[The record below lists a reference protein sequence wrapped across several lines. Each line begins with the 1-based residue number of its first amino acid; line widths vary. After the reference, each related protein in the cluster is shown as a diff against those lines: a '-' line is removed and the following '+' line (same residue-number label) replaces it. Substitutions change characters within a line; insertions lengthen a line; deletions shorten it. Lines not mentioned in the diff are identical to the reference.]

1 MAMGCLDACELP
13 DMPAYIY
20 HPIPTST
27 PVFPSI
33 TDILFQTVPSILLDF
48 TTQPLPLPPPTRLPH
63 HHQHVLPCCPIRLHP
78 QPRRPPDAPHPP
90 RGRRGRRHGLVHTRL
105 VPDHIHHLVPLTTT
119 FRTHRLAL
127 PQHLQCRVD
136 RVDSSHCGGPQHAQ
150 CSNPKKKLPPRHT
163 SKSQKPK
170 DKDFVEHPSHQPLHV
185 TLCHVTSRT
194 PVCAGLTRT
203 TLDASTTHTQPSA
216 SQQLTMALHTS
227 LQTATRGT

>member
-27 PVFPSI
+27 TFLSSI

-48 TTQPLPLPPPTRLPH
+48 TTQPLPLPLPLPH
-63 HHQHVLPCCPIRLHP
+63 QNHHQHQHVVPYCPIRLHP

-90 RGRRGRRHGLVHTRL
+90 RGRRGRRHGLIYTRL
-105 VPDHIHHLVPLTTT
+105 VPDHIHRLVPLTTT

-150 CSNPKKKLPPRHT
+150 CSNPKKSYHYGIHPKA
-163 SKSQKPK
+163 KSQKIK
-170 DKDFVEHPSHQPLHV
+170 
-185 TLCHVTSRT
+185 TLLSTQATDHYTSLYVTSRH
-194 PVCAGLTRT
+194 AR
-203 TLDASTTHTQPSA
+203 QSA
-216 SQQLTMALHTS
+216 PD
-227 LQTATRGT
+227 